1 MKALRFAAL
10 AMVLVCAAHARPV
23 VFEESAT
30 LVRPDSSWSF
40 FGRYGVAIDGDY
52 ALVSGDRVVDDASS
66 PTGTRREVAAFLYR
80 RSGTSWNHV
89 GQLGP
94 VATITNAVRPG
105 LAMKQGLAMVIT
117 DRARIFQRSGTTW
130 TEMALDPA
138 LATNLHGSEV
148 VVDAGRIM
156 AGRMVGDGTN
166 CFMTSV
172 ILARPSGSWII
183 ETSLGGSQIH
193 CPSGPLQT
201 YHDLHGDR
209 AIVYNSPGWNGEPPS
224 LQTFLRNA
232 NGNWELR
239 ASAQPGSIDIALG
252 PEVAINDRL
261 WANAGSPTRG
271 TSIGYELDQPVGPVW
286 GAWAHYGLQPADAFR
301 QHPAY
306 TIERYGARMFAERNF
321 SYDRN
326 TYVINLFRVNED
338 QVRSS
343 DHVATLQGRSGGPIG
358 DHIDVDGNRIIAS
371 GRANVRGDNTVRVFE
386 LPASFEAPA
395 VQVHDFEAPADGALW
410 QPTAGSSFSIV
421 RVGNTS
427 VYRQSD
433 RSGQSAAY
441 LPASPEGNQAIQA
454 ELTIRSV
461 SGEDRWAGL
470 FTRRTD
476 DSNYYYV
483 TLRTSGVLEL
493 RRMRNGSFTTLASTP
508 ANVVLGQKY
517 WLRLQSIGGTHRVYL
532 NDTPLLTARD
542 STLSAGTAGVI
553 TFRAATDFD
562 NVVVTPSP
570 LTTVDV
576 EDFTYWPYWFE
587 AWQGQWETVEGVYR
601 QSYTGGFARAY
612 TGALTEDQVIQA
624 RIRPTGF
631 AEPDNWVGLMA
642 RYKDE
647 RNYLFVTLRGRN
659 VISLWRRTD
668 ARIEQLAT
676 RAMEVTGDW
685 YDVRLEVIANRT
697 RVYVNG
703 RLMLSSNADPGPV
716 NPYLPD
722 QRSQVGLITYGATA
736 DFDDVLTYQP

>member
-1 MKALRFAAL
+1 
-10 AMVLVCAAHARPV
+10 
-23 VFEESAT
+23 
-30 LVRPDSSWSF
+30 
-40 FGRYGVAIDGDY
+40 
-52 ALVSGDRVVDDASS
+52 
-66 PTGTRREVAAFLYR
+66 
-80 RSGTSWNHV
+80 
-89 GQLGP
+89 
-94 VATITNAVRPG
+94 
-105 LAMKQGLAMVIT
+105 
-117 DRARIFQRSGTTW
+117 
-130 TEMALDPA
+130 
-138 LATNLHGSEV
+138 
-148 VVDAGRIM
+148 
-156 AGRMVGDGTN
+156 
-166 CFMTSV
+166 
-172 ILARPSGSWII
+172 
-183 ETSLGGSQIH
+183 
-193 CPSGPLQT
+193 
-201 YHDLHGDR
+201 
-209 AIVYNSPGWNGEPPS
+209 
-224 LQTFLRNA
+224 
-232 NGNWELR
+232 
-239 ASAQPGSIDIALG
+239 
-252 PEVAINDRL
+252 
-261 WANAGSPTRG
+261 
-271 TSIGYELDQPVGPVW
+271 
-286 GAWAHYGLQPADAFR
+286 
-301 QHPAY
+301 
-306 TIERYGARMFAERNF
+306 
-321 SYDRN
+321 
-326 TYVINLFRVNED
+326 
-338 QVRSS
+338 
-343 DHVATLQGRSGGPIG
+343 
-358 DHIDVDGNRIIAS
+358 
-371 GRANVRGDNTVRVFE
+371 
-386 LPASFEAPA
+386 
-395 VQVHDFEAPADGALW
+395 
-410 QPTAGSSFSIV
+410 
-421 RVGNTS
+421 
-427 VYRQSD
+427 
-433 RSGQSAAY
+433 
-441 LPASPEGNQAIQA
+441 
-454 ELTIRSV
+454 
-461 SGEDRWAGL
+461 
-470 FTRRTD
+470 
-476 DSNYYYV
+476 
-483 TLRTSGVLEL
+483 
-493 RRMRNGSFTTLASTP
+493 MRNGSFTTLASTP